1 METDTIIYFHP
12 TQGQMHK
19 NTAAKKHWWQ
29 DAALREEKLGLEPG
43 SVQSVYALGE
53 AKHIFSHVEWRMV
66 GYHIEID
73 GELPETWICADIR
86 DLEEKY
92 PIPSAFLAYKKALL

>member
-29 DAALREEKLGLEPG
+29 DAALREEKLGLEKTG
-43 SVQSVYALGE
+43 GFFLSVDCAIPPYYY
-53 AKHIFSHVEWRMV
+53 KKKPWT
-66 GYHIEID
+66 
-73 GELPETWICADIR
+73 GELLSAAMEEVVHRADGMA
-86 DLEEKY
+86 D
-92 PIPSAFLAYKKALL
+92 AFLHPDIMTYMS